1 MNTRSKTA
9 TQFYTPKH
17 AESAVQISLAG
28 REVGAESVG
37 NTGYAN
43 KGLSSRDGQQE
54 QATAL
59 RAPCATHI
67 SRANQRK
74 AFIFRKAWALAAMKA
89 LRFGGLKCTY
99 FAACLKVAYRQC
111 AADCEQHLSRYK
123 ALMEENKK
131 YLTQLKNQL
140 NHYKNNSHLLN
151 QNEVI
156 TDLLPRIKQAEIRQS
171 YYFDLLFG
179 QGGNEYDDCK

>member
-28 REVGAESVG
+28 REVGSESVG

-43 KGLSSRDGQQE
+43 KGLSSLDGQQD

-67 SRANQRK
+67 SRSNKRK

-89 LRFGGLKCTY
+89 LRFGGLKCIY

-111 AADCEQHLSRYK
+111 AVGCEQHLLRYQV
-123 ALMEENKK
+123 LILQNKN

-140 NHYKNNSHLLN
+140 NRYENNNHLLN

-171 YYFDLLFG
+171 YYFDLLLG
-179 QGGNEYDDCK
+179 

>member
-1 MNTRSKTA
+1 M
-9 TQFYTPKH
+9 
-17 AESAVQISLAG
+17 QISLAG
-28 REVGAESVG
+28 REVGSESVG

-43 KGLSSRDGQQE
+43 KGLSSRDGQQK

-111 AADCEQHLSRYK
+111 AADFEQQLSRYK
-123 ALMEENKK
+123 ALMLENKK
-131 YLTQLKNQL
+131 YLTELKNQL
-140 NHYKNNSHLLN
+140 ICYENKNYLLN
-151 QNEVI
+151 QKEVLTNLSI
-156 TDLLPRIKQAEIRQS
+156 RIRQGEIRQS
-171 YYFDLLFG
+171 YFIDLLFG